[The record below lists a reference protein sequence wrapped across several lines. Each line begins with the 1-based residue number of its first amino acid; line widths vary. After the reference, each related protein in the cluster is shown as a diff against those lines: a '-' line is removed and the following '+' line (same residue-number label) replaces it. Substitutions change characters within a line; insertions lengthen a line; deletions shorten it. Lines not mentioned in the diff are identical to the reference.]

1 MGVSLWTISA
11 LWSILRLFSKHV
23 VAGDGHPGALLEC
36 AVRGNPEVISDCGL
50 GGILESECH
59 SCYVGNRTTCC
70 ILDGRERA
78 TRYLDVLALVWIPG
92 ENIVEAVL
100 ETRPSAHACFVAL
113 VIDVDVSSTSGHFIA
128 FALSANMRKHV
139 AECTG
144 LLHHSIRLGMCH
156 GKIVYLQPLDRRES

>member
-1 MGVSLWTISA
+1 MSETVLLVAFWMEGNVQRAISTCSLW
-11 LWSILRLFSKHV
+11 FGYH
-23 VAGDGHPGALLEC
+23 
-36 AVRGNPEVISDCGL
+36 
-50 GGILESECH
+50 
-59 SCYVGNRTTCC
+59 
-70 ILDGRERA
+70 
-78 TRYLDVLALVWIPG
+78 G

-139 AECTG
+139 AECAE

-156 GKIVYLQPLDRRES
+156 GKIVYLQPSDRR